1 MTTSAAPAAAAP
13 PMTSPDPDALPGAG
27 LRLTQWL
34 SPAFPTG
41 GFAWSHGLE
50 QAVADGA
57 VSDAADLG
65 DWAEAVLCHGAGQ
78 SDTILLAAAHRAP
91 DAAALADLAELA
103 LALSPSADRRAE
115 TLAQGAAFARTLRA
129 VWDLDV
135 PDMALPVAVG
145 RATALAREPL
155 APAARLYL
163 QTLLTTLLQAAQ
175 RLMPLGQTET
185 QRLVARLTAL
195 VPGHVA
201 ATLPL
206 SPDDIALF
214 TPALDA
220 AAMRAETLEPRIFR
234 S

>member
-1 MTTSAAPAAAAP
+1 MTAPE
-13 PMTSPDPDALPGAG
+13 PDTLPGAG

-57 VSDAADLG
+57 VSDAESLA
-65 DWAEAVLCHGAGQ
+65 DWAEAVLRHGAGQ

-91 DAAALADLAELA
+91 DTAALADLADLA
-103 LALSPSADRRAE
+103 LALAPSADRRAE
-115 TLAQGAAFARTLRA
+115 TLEQGAAFARTLRE
-129 VWDLDV
+129 VWTLEI

-145 RATALAREPL
+145 RATALTGEPL

-163 QTLLTTLLQAAQ
+163 QTMLTTLLQAAQ
-175 RLMPLGQTET
+175 RLMPLGQTGA
-185 QRLVARLTAL
+185 QRLLARLTAL

-206 SPDDIALF
+206 TPDDIALF

>member
-1 MTTSAAPAAAAP
+1 MTT
-13 PMTSPDPDALPGAG
+13 PDTGLPPGAG

-57 VSDAADLG
+57 VHDG
-65 DWAEAVLCHGAGQ
+65 DSLAGWAETVLHHGAGQ
-78 SDTILLAAAHRAP
+78 SDTILLAAAWRTT
-91 DAAALADLAELA
+91 DTGTLTDLADLAR
-103 LALSPSADRRAE
+103 ALSPSADRHGE
-115 TLAQGAAFARTLRA
+115 TLEQGTAFARTLRA
-129 VWDLDV
+129 VWQLDV

-145 RATALAREPL
+145 RAAALAGEPL
-155 APAARLYL
+155 APTAELYL
-163 QTLLTTLLQAAQ
+163 QTMLTTLLQAAQ
-175 RLMPLGQTET
+175 RLMPLGQTEA
-185 QRLVARLTAL
+185 QRRLARLTDAI
-195 VPGHVA
+195 PGHVA

-206 SPDDIALF
+206 TPDDIALF

>member
-1 MTTSAAPAAAAP
+1 M
-13 PMTSPDPDALPGAG
+13 PGAG

-57 VSDAADLG
+57 VTDTGSLA
-65 DWAEAVLCHGAGQ
+65 DWAHSVLHHGAGQ
-78 SDTILLAAAHRAP
+78 SDTILVAAAYRAT
-91 DAAALADLAELA
+91 DSASLADLADLA

-115 TLAQGAAFARTLRA
+115 TLEQGAAFARTLRA
-129 VWDLDV
+129 VWQSDV

-145 RATALAREPL
+145 RAASLAEEPL
-155 APAARLYL
+155 APTAELYL
-163 QTLLTTLLQAAQ
+163 QTMLTTLLQAAQ
-175 RLMPLGQTET
+175 RLMPLGQTEA
-185 QRLVARLTAL
+185 QRLLARLTTL
-195 VPGHVA
+195 IPGHVA

-206 SPDDIALF
+206 TPDDIALF